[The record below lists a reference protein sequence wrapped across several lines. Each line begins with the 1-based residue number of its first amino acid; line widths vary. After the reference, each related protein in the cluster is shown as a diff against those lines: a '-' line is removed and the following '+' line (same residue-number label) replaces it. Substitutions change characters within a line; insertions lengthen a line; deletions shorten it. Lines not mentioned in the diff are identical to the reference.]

1 VLDHT
6 LDELLPAHLKTVPA
20 LAALHGYTGQDNA
33 EHKLP
38 ALTIGTTSE
47 PLAGS
52 DTAFRGEVGIIV
64 ESEAHGTTA
73 AAHGERVEAVR
84 VALPLR
90 RQLAAGRSISA
101 VRMLDKTKV
110 IVLWLASPLT
120 PLPQQPAWARSLS
133 WSGGQWKSSPSP
145 AAPRAC
151 SSPCFECSASSP
163 DSHRVSA

>member
-1 VLDHT
+1 MLDHT
-6 LDELLPAHLKTVPA
+6 LDELLLAHLKAVPA
-20 LAALHGYTGQDNA
+20 LAALHGYTGHDNTD
-33 EHKLP
+33 HKLP
-38 ALTIGTTSE
+38 ALTVSTTSE
-47 PLAGS
+47 PLAAS

-64 ESEAHGTTA
+64 ESE
-73 AAHGERVEAVR
+73 AHGERVEAVR

-101 VRMLDKTKV
+101 IRMLDKTKV
-110 IVLWLASPLT
+110 IVLWPASPLT
-120 PLPQQPAWARSLS
+120 PLPQQPVWARSLS

-145 AAPRAC
+145 AAPQAC